1 MNIHRDVGISVI
13 VSLSLSLSR
22 PVCLVSVS
30 GKKMNK
36 KKPKKFAGPFQL
48 SHSLL
53 HCAVLVASIYLQLE
67 TDADKQTCNTPMQPV
82 VFGV

>member
-1 MNIHRDVGISVI
+1 MFQMKKLTILIKYNIQ
-13 VSLSLSLSR
+13 
-22 PVCLVSVS
+22 
-30 GKKMNK
+30 NK

-67 TDADKQTCNTPMQPV
+67 TDADKQTCNTQMQPV